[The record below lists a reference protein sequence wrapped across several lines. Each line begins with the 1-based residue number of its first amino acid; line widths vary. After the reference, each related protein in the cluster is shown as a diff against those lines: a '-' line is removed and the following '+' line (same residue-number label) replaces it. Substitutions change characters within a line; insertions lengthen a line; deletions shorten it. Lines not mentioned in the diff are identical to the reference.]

1 MKPGPS
7 TDIMARRSDELLRH
21 HGKGFSR
28 SVHHSNDVLT
38 AARRASSW
46 GEPVNYVEDVTSLN
60 SGEQD
65 GIDDDAMFLGAGGV
79 EPTTLVSNLPL
90 GLNQVTEATN
100 HASAVLRHPQPE
112 RSHLGPSMHICCDV
126 PPHDSAHNRHHHST
140 TTSPSP
146 LHHVTYE
153 SDLNHTSEEEYE
165 DLDSDSSFFRDT
177 RSREHER
184 EAFRANVSQMY
195 EEDDEEESDEE
206 TVPIEFKRRP
216 PSVSVTAASPPPPTP
231 LLDLSKDLS
240 DDGRNR

>member
-1 MKPGPS
+1 M
-7 TDIMARRSDELLRH
+7 LRY
-21 HGKGFSR
+21 HGKEFSR
-28 SVHHSNDVLT
+28 SVHHNNGVLS

-46 GEPVNYVEDVTSLN
+46 GEPVNYVEDVTSVN

-90 GLNQVTEATN
+90 GLNQATEAIN
-100 HASAVLRHPQPE
+100 HASTVLRHPQPE
-112 RSHLGPSMHICCDV
+112 RLHHGPSIHICCDV
-126 PPHDSAHNRHHHST
+126 PPHDSALNRHHHST

-146 LHHVTYE
+146 LHHVAYE

-165 DLDSDSSFFRDT
+165 DFDSDSSFFRDT

-195 EEDDEEESDEE
+195 EEDAEESDEE
-206 TVPIEFKRRP
+206 VPIEVKRRR
-216 PSVSVTAASPPPPTP
+216 PSVSVTAASPPPPDATIG
-231 LLDLSKDLS
+231 SI
-240 DDGRNR
+240 